1 MESNFEELQYCDF
14 HWKVNHLASLDPL
27 YSVTIENPLSN
38 LIKYSQTEEHCSSSA
53 GASASASSASKP
65 TTNIAKKPGPGVF
78 QPSKAFTT
86 YNYCGIE
93 WLKENPK
100 GTHEEFKHGAWPMQ
114 FYIRRFLIPNSADLL
129 VPQGFDQLKTF
140 VTFPAQD
147 LPQFSPLCLN
157 FRTFGG
163 QDRSVRSVFIAT
175 EGCTT
180 IVEPVEAQEY
190 KGSRLQRLSNDSME
204 TS

>member
-38 LIKYSQTEEHCSSSA
+38 LIKYSQTEEHCLSSSSSA

-100 GTHEEFKHGAWPMQ
+100 GTHEEFK
-114 FYIRRFLIPNSADLL
+114 

-163 QDRSVRSVFIAT
+163 QDRSVRFVTLYSTSDKFL